1 MHRESTHRIS
11 FSPQAYH
18 FFSEFEGRVKIK
30 KIDMAKIKQKQNKDY
45 YVCNTSIFFKRSLFV
60 QAIICIMRSIY
71 TRPWFHACIVRC

>member
-45 YVCNTSIFFKRSLFV
+45 YVCNTSIFFQKEFVRSSHYLHHE
-60 QAIICIMRSIY
+60 MHIY
-71 TRPWFHACIVRC
+71 DLGSLHV